1 MRTYQNVPTD
11 FHGRDETE
19 LAADR
24 GERFRGVAAFLSRVM
39 TRVSID
45 MPGGAPS
52 NLALEAVDLC
62 DVRMIERG
70 EDLGL
75 TAEPTGALT
84 CRPLEDRSGFRFT
97 GQGTLWPLLE
107 GVVPQNVASLR
118 PASWNQIVSWLRQ
131 VDGVRRAA

>member
-1 MRTYQNVPTD
+1 VRTYQNVPTD

-75 TAEPTGALT
+75 TAEPSDAFGIVGERGWQDLQRDITTKLGVLGAVDLAHPTGARWRRESRRRRGGCQWKTARLT
-84 CRPLEDRSGFRFT
+84 
-97 GQGTLWPLLE
+97 
-107 GVVPQNVASLR
+107 
-118 PASWNQIVSWLRQ
+118 
-131 VDGVRRAA
+131 